1 MPHAACRKEWHAVR
15 EMKDMSGIVVGIDGS
30 AHSARALEWAA
41 REAALRQVPLTVV
54 TVHQPVV
61 AYLGSA
67 IDYPVDQAVCE
78 RVRKAAREQTDRVLD
93 RLGGSTPPQVDVHA
107 VSGSPAE
114 ALLRAAKGEDLLVV
128 GSRGAGGFARL
139 VMGSVSAQVSHHAHC
154 PVVVI
159 PAGDQ

>member
-1 MPHAACRKEWHAVR
+1 MR
-15 EMKDMSGIVVGIDGS
+15 EMEAMSGIVVGIDGS
-30 AHSARALEWAA
+30 GHSGRALEWAT
-41 REAALRQVPLTVV
+41 REAALRQVPLTVI

-61 AYLGSA
+61 GYLGSA
-67 IDYPVDQAVCE
+67 LDYPEDQAVSV
-78 RVRKAAREQTDRVLD
+78 RVRKAAREQTDKVLD
-93 RLGGSTPPQVDVHA
+93 RLDVSAPPQVTVDA

-114 ALLRAAKGEDLLVV
+114 ELLGAAQNADLLVV

-139 VMGSVSAQVSHHAHC
+139 MMGSVSAQVSHHAHC